1 MAVADQDVRPA
12 VVIHVE
18 ESAAPAKILRVRS
31 KAGGKGG
38 VLETGIAEIAIERGR
53 VAREIALHDVEIA
66 VHVVIGRRDS
76 HACLRLAV
84 GAESASRFE
93 RDIHEFSI
101 LFILVKR
108 ARGGIIRD
116 VNVRPA
122 IVVEIGGEHA

>member
-1 MAVADQDVRPA
+1 EAAVAQVPVQQLALRITGFSFELLDLGIDMAVADQDVRPA

-93 RDIHEFSI
+93 RD
-101 LFILVKR
+101 
-108 ARGGIIRD
+108 
-116 VNVRPA
+116 
-122 IVVEIGGEHA
+122 